1 MNVAKERKKG
11 WGELYTSWSRDCGK
25 QGKTAWRP
33 MTVATTTVLFL
44 QFTLPLIALLHF
56 NTRVSIICDG
66 GFYTALEEYFPV
78 VQVLYVQSGG
88 G

>member
-1 MNVAKERKKG
+1 MGGVIYQQGAEIVENSV
-11 WGELYTSWSRDCGK
+11 K
-25 QGKTAWRP
+25 QHGPP
-33 MTVATTTVLFL
+33 MAVATTTVLSL

-66 GFYTALEEYFPV
+66 GFCTALEEYFPV

-88 G
+88 R